1 MVIDI
6 GVGGGYFTI
15 FFGHNVDE
23 AFIQQKAENV
33 GYKLI
38 ERHDFLQE
46 QSFNVFKLSSPVIIC
61 GVHHAATP
69 SYRRNT
75 KEPSLCVARPR

>member
-1 MVIDI
+1 MYIHLPAGSIRCGWRYRVQKGSVVIDI
-6 GVGGGYFTI
+6 GAGGGYFTI

-46 QSFNVFKLSSPVIIC
+46 QSFNVFN
-61 GVHHAATP
+61 A
-69 SYRRNT
+69 
-75 KEPSLCVARPR
+75 E